1 MEENKRIKL
10 DFSKNG
16 EGQIAMTA
24 IGNTLYLDKIKRND
38 VKLGETGSFND
49 KDVEKMIELNFYK
62 VESLDILI
70 LKLKSIKNNIIVA
83 SAS

>member
-1 MEENKRIKL
+1 MEENERIKL

>member
-1 MEENKRIKL
+1 MEENERIKL

-24 IGNTLYLDKIKRND
+24 IGNKLYLDKIKRND